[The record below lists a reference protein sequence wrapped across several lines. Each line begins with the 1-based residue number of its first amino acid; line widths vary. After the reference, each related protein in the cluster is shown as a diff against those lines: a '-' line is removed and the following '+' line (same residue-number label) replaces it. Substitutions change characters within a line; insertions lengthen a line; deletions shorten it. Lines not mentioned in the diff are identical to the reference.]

1 MGVWKSLARAVT
13 YPVVHPQ
20 RTAREGLG
28 IAKKGAIV
36 GTAGYLGWEKLT
48 TDKSLA
54 RIAGEA
60 VVGKSAVDSAVSL
73 GSDMNELR
81 KEAGDTLGKVNDT
94 LSGVDGGLSGVKN
107 FFQGLFSGNGGNML
121 GDFFSNLSSGKVSG
135 LGIAGL
141 IGAALLLFGRF
152 GWFGKI
158 AGALLGM
165 LVIGNNFNLKNILGG
180 QSSGKVA
187 QEPTYDKASAYSPKE
202 DQHRVFVKAWNTD
215 GKDYPALE
223 MPREQYDALVREGYT
238 NAQIYQEVSQM
249 QKEREEEKEKR
260 GATIAR

>member
-1 MGVWKSLARAVT
+1 MSLWKGLAKIVT
-13 YPVVHPQ
+13 YPIVHPQ
-20 RTAREGLG
+20 RALKGG
-28 IAKKGAIV
+28 MSVAKKGAIA
-36 GTAGYLGWEKLT
+36 GTVGYLGWQKLT

-60 VVGKSAVDSAVSL
+60 VVGKSVVDGAASI

-81 KEAGDTLGKVNDT
+81 KDAGDTLGKVNST
-94 LSGVDGGLSGVKN
+94 LDGVEGSLSGVKN

-135 LGIAGL
+135 MGIAGL

-165 LVIGNNFNLKNILGG
+165 LVIGNNFDLKNMMGG
-180 QSSGKVA
+180 QNSYKNG
-187 QEPTYDKASAYSPKE
+187 QETPYGSASAYSPKE
-202 DQHRVFVKAWNTD
+202 DQHRVFVKAWNKD
-215 GKDYPALE
+215 GQDYPAVE
-223 MPREQYDALVREGYT
+223 MSREQYDSLIREGYT

-249 QKEREEEKEKR
+249 QKEEAKKGMVISR
-260 GATIAR
+260 

>member
-1 MGVWKSLARAVT
+1 MSLWKGLAKIVT
-13 YPVVHPQ
+13 YPIVHPQ
-20 RTAREGLG
+20 RALKGG
-28 IAKKGAIV
+28 MSVAKKGAIA
-36 GTAGYLGWEKLT
+36 GTVGYLGWQKLT

-60 VVGKSAVDSAVSL
+60 VVGKSVVDGAVSI

-81 KEAGDTLGKVNDT
+81 KDAGDTLGKVNST
-94 LSGVDGGLSGVKN
+94 LDDVEGGLSGVKN

-135 LGIAGL
+135 MGIAGL

-165 LVIGNNFNLKNILGG
+165 LVIGNNFDLKNMMGG
-180 QSSGKVA
+180 QNSHKNG
-187 QEPTYDKASAYSPKE
+187 QETPYGSASAYSPKE
-202 DQHRVFVKAWNTD
+202 DQHRVFVKAWNKD
-215 GKDYPALE
+215 GQDYPAVE
-223 MPREQYDALVREGYT
+223 MPREQYDSLIREGYT

-249 QKEREEEKEKR
+249 QKEEAKKGTVISR
-260 GATIAR
+260 